1 MLIKFKCYTEEGKEK
16 EFREGWNKRKGLNI
30 VLATSYKKLKWKVA
44 DRVSECAKVVVY
56 KVFEDGSKSIDKVF
70 FCKDKL
76 CPVCNRRRAVKHRI
90 RATDIITKFME
101 KEPNAVFLFCTFTIK
116 NVDADELGNAMS
128 KLVKAYTKLQKR
140 ARVSKVVLGSLRAT
154 EVTRNKETGQYHP
167 HIHAIIAIKTTYF
180 KGSTYITHKEWL
192 QLWKDCL
199 DINYNPVV
207 NIKRIKPKE
216 EDGSLTSA
224 VVETVKYP
232 VKSDD
237 YDLEDTEIVSELR
250 EGLFRKR
257 QLAYTGKF
265 KEIDNELTEENKE
278 DREKKKMIGTLL
290 SVWDNTSKRYKWS
303 DEEPSEGL

>member
-44 DRVSECAKVVVY
+44 ERVSECAKVVLY

-76 CPVCNRRRAVKHRI
+76 CPICNRRRAVKHRI
-90 RATDIITKFME
+90 RATDIITRFME
-101 KEPNAVFLFCTFTIK
+101 KEPKAVFLFCTFTIK
-116 NVDADELGNAMS
+116 NVDGDELGNAMS
-128 KLVKAYTKLQKR
+128 ELAKAYGKLQRK

-167 HIHAIIAIKTTYF
+167 HIHAIIAVKTTYF

-192 QLWKDCL
+192 QLWKDSL

-265 KEIDNELTEENKE
+265 KEIDKEIDKEHKE
-278 DREKKKMIGTLL
+278 DQEKKKMIGTLL
-290 SVWDNTSKRYKWS
+290 STWDNTLKRYKWS